1 MRVRLTFC
9 KSSAIINLINN
20 IRFQGDNYH
29 YGLTVKGSDKTAIK
43 EVLESCKQKSIAEMK
58 KVPQNLRD
66 RKRA

>member
-1 MRVRLTFC
+1 MFGNEIDREPFMRVRLTFC

-43 EVLESCKQKSIAEMK
+43 EVLEVYSF
-58 KVPQNLRD
+58 
-66 RKRA
+66 